1 MIVRPSHL
9 GHAKSGQGVKKK
21 KKEDIIFIEG
31 ISSSQT

>member
-21 KKEDIIFIEG
+21 KEDIIFIEG